1 MTATGIPP
9 HILLANEI
17 AKIRGDMEE
26 QKITIIEKLEE
37 LPKKI
42 KDMML
47 ENFQVNG
54 TIPITQEQVT
64 NLFNQFSRNIRVVIC
79 LQHSTL
85 ISNQNNINSSNIN
98 ADLKYKVFNWGGKM
112 HLVLIYMYFPYFVP
126 YTCYSRLTTN

>member
-54 TIPITQEQVT
+54 AIPITQEQVT
-64 NLFNQFSRNIRVVIC
+64 NLFNELS
-79 LQHSTL
+79 
-85 ISNQNNINSSNIN
+85 
-98 ADLKYKVFNWGGKM
+98 YKKVN
-112 HLVLIYMYFPYFVP
+112 
-126 YTCYSRLTTN
+126 